1 MGAGCSREVPAA
13 AALLTLLF
21 PPLSAEAPEVEVYA
35 RNRAVDGEEN
45 TLNCFVSGFYPAS
58 IDIAL
63 LRNGEPMIGVQYG
76 DMSFNDK
83 WYFQRLVH
91 APFVPHRGDIYVCRV
106 THSAFTEPQSFRWGM
121 VCLLLPALPPLP
133 CQSQSLL
140 ISARSDSVP
149 LLGKWECCNGV
160 DFGSLVPYV
169 GSWLGFSWAAARAVC
184 T

>member
-1 MGAGCSREVPAA
+1 MTCRTTSSRRTETLPYRFRKRASQSSERKAA
-13 AALLTLLF
+13 RLRQQ
-21 PPLSAEAPEVEVYA
+21 APEVEVYA

-106 THSAFTEPQSFRWGM
+106 THSAFTEPQSFRWE
-121 VCLLLPALPPLP
+121 P
-133 CQSQSLL
+133 
-140 ISARSDSVP
+140 
-149 LLGKWECCNGV
+149 
-160 DFGSLVPYV
+160 DF
-169 GSWLGFSWAAARAVC
+169 
-184 T
+184 